1 MVKIKVKIDIQEIMG
16 MTEKEEL
23 ITLLNR
29 RINKVTELIKKR
41 NADGLLIFNQANYRY
56 LTNFTGEEAQ
66 LILTSKGDRILLSDS
81 RFDDQIKA
89 EAPGEIKVV
98 MKKEGQ
104 DLEISKQLKE
114 ANLKKVLIEG
124 EFVSAVEFANL
135 RRLNPGIDFEIC
147 EELVEQVRNVKD
159 ALELETLRKAINI
172 SMDSFNEILPL
183 IKPGAVE
190 RKIGAKLD
198 YYFKING
205 GDGPSFD
212 TIIASGVRSAWAHG
226 VASDKMI
233 EDGDMVVID
242 FGAFYHGYAADI
254 TRTVA
259 VGKVD
264 QEMHKI
270 YEIVHEAQRRGIEAA
285 IAGNHGS
292 DVDRAARSYI
302 TEQGYGQYFGHG
314 IGHGIGL
321 EIHELCQ
328 PALPFGKQELVNDMV
343 HTVEPGIY
351 LPNKGGVRIEDDI
364 LIHNQTPET
373 LSTLPKDNLISL

>member
-1 MVKIKVKIDIQEIMG
+1 MA
-16 MTEKEEL
+16 EEDELLTL
-23 ITLLNR
+23 INR
-29 RINKVTELIKKR
+29 RISKVIDLIKEQ

-66 LILTSKGDRILLSDS
+66 LILTTQGDRILLSDS

-89 EAPGEIKVV
+89 QAPGEISVI

-104 DLEISKQLKE
+104 DVEIAKQLQK
-114 ANLKKVLIEG
+114 ANLKKVLVEG
-124 EFVSAVEFANL
+124 EFVSAVEFNKL
-135 RRLNPGIDFEIC
+135 QKLNPQVDFEIC
-147 EELVEQVRNVKD
+147 EELVEKVRNVKD
-159 ALELETLRKAINI
+159 SLELETLRKAIDI

-183 IKPGAVE
+183 IKPGVVE

-270 YEIVHEAQRRGIEAA
+270 YQIVHEAQRRGIAA
-285 IAGNHGS
+285 AVKGNHGS
-292 DVDRAARSYI
+292 DVDQAARSYI
-302 TEQGYGQYFGHG
+302 TEQGYGQYFSHG

-328 PALPFGKQELVNDMV
+328 PALPFGKQELLNNMV

-364 LIHNQTPET
+364 LIHDQTPET

>member
-1 MVKIKVKIDIQEIMG
+1 
-16 MTEKEEL
+16 MTEQDEL
-23 ITLLNR
+23 LTLLNR
-29 RINKVTELIKKR
+29 RIDEVTKLVKEQ
-41 NADGLLIFNQANYRY
+41 NADAILIFNQANYRY

-66 LILTSKGDRILLSDS
+66 LILTAQGDRILLSDS
-81 RFDDQIKA
+81 RFADQIKF
-89 EAPGEIKVV
+89 EAPGELKVI
-98 MKKEGQ
+98 MKKANQ
-104 DLEISKQLKE
+104 DEEISNQLK
-114 ANLKKVLIEG
+114 ALNLNKVLIEG
-124 EFVSAVEFANL
+124 EFVSAIEFAHL
-135 RRLNPGIDFEIC
+135 QELNPQIEFATC
-147 EELVEQVRNVKD
+147 EELVERVRNVKD
-159 ALELETLRKAINI
+159 GLELDALRHAIDV
-172 SMDSFNEILPL
+172 SMDSFNGILPL

-190 RKIGAKLD
+190 RNIGAKLD
-198 YYFKING
+198 YLFKING

-212 TIIASGVRSAWAHG
+212 TIIASGIRSAWAHG

-264 QEMHKI
+264 REMYRI
-270 YEIVHEAQRRGIEAA
+270 YEIVHEAQRRGIAA
-285 IAGNHGS
+285 AVAGNYGK
-292 DVDRAARSYI
+292 DVDQAARDYI
-302 TEQGYGQYFGHG
+302 NEQGYGQYFGHG

-328 PALPFGKQELVNDMV
+328 PALPFGKQKLVNNMV

-364 LIHNQTPET
+364 LVHDQTPET
-373 LSTLPKDNLISL
+373 LSTLPKDELISL

>member
-1 MVKIKVKIDIQEIMG
+1 M
-16 MTEKEEL
+16 EEQDEL
-23 ITLLNR
+23 LTLLNR
-29 RINKVTELIKKR
+29 RINKVSGLIKER
-41 NADGLLIFNQANYRY
+41 GADGLLIFNQANYRY

-66 LILTSKGDRILLSDS
+66 LILTVRGDRILLSDS
-81 RFDDQIKA
+81 RFAGQIKA
-89 EAPGEIKVV
+89 EAPGELSVI
-98 MKKEGQ
+98 MKQSDQ
-104 DLEISKQLKE
+104 DAEITRQLQ
-114 ANLKKVLIEG
+114 AAGLKKVLVEG
-124 EFVSAVEFANL
+124 EFVSAVEFTHL
-135 RRLNPGIDFEIC
+135 QKLNPQIEFELS

-159 ALELETLRKAINI
+159 DLELATLRRAIDI

-190 RKIGAKLD
+190 RNIGAKLD
-198 YYFKING
+198 YLFKING

-233 EDGDMVVID
+233 ADGDLVVVD

-264 QEMHKI
+264 RKMQQI
-270 YEIVHEAQRRGIEAA
+270 YDIVHEAQRRGIAA
-285 IAGNHGS
+285 AVVGNCGR
-292 DVDRAARSYI
+292 DVDQAARDYI

-328 PALPFGKQELVNDMV
+328 PALPFGKQELVNNMV

-351 LPNKGGVRIEDDI
+351 LPGQGGVRIEDDI
-364 LIHNQTPET
+364 LVHDQTPET
-373 LSTLPKDNLISL
+373 LSSLPKDELISL

>member
-1 MVKIKVKIDIQEIMG
+1 MDEQDQ
-16 MTEKEEL
+16 L
-23 ITLLNR
+23 LTLLNR
-29 RINKVTELIKKR
+29 RIAEVTKLIKEQ

-66 LILTSKGDRILLSDS
+66 LILTAQGDRILLSDS
-81 RFDDQIKA
+81 RFADQIKA
-89 EAPGEIKVV
+89 QAPGELTVI
-98 MKKEGQ
+98 MKRSDQ
-104 DLEISKQLKE
+104 DAEISKQLGQ

-135 RRLNPGIDFEIC
+135 QKLNPEIEFVIC
-147 EELVEQVRNVKD
+147 EELVERVRNVKD
-159 ALELETLRKAINI
+159 ELELAALRQAINI
-172 SMDSFNEILPL
+172 SMDSFNGILPL
-183 IKPGAVE
+183 VKPGAIE
-190 RKIGAKLD
+190 RNIGAKLD
-198 YYFKING
+198 YLFKVNG

-233 EDGDMVVID
+233 ADGDMVVID

-254 TRTVA
+254 TRTVS

-264 QEMHKI
+264 REMHKI
-270 YEIVHEAQRRGIEAA
+270 YDIVHEAQRRGIAA
-285 IAGNHGS
+285 AVAGNHGR
-292 DVDRAARSYI
+292 DVDKAARDYI
-302 TEQGYGQYFGHG
+302 KEQGYGEYFGHG

-328 PALPFGKQELVNDMV
+328 PALPFGKQELVNNMV

-364 LIHNQTPET
+364 LVHDQTPET
-373 LSTLPKDNLISL
+373 LSTLPKDELISL